1 MANISKEFK
10 NKFNDLTAEINR
22 MQDGRGKFRLTREF
36 DLGMQPL
43 IKKAIA
49 LCDQYDADQKVE
61 IPNSTDFMGI
71 CKVEY

>member
-1 MANISKEFK
+1 MPNISKEFK
-10 NKFNDLTAEINR
+10 NKFNELLTEINF

-49 LCDQYDADQKVE
+49 LCEQYEADQSHG
-61 IPNSTDFMGI
+61 IIGTDFMGI